1 MTFFTALLLTKWR
14 GTERN
19 FPLDRGSHDRGE
31 AMTAVGMKTR
41 SRGQGRAAGV
51 GFESGLWLSMVD
63 EGGFWGRLSRTAAR
77 RTSQSDSSISRRR
90 ASADSDAYPPAG
102 TPATTAVGRPTTN
115 AESSSTEG
123 KTPSR
128 SLYGCGSSAP
138 AMLRA
143 SMLRRGG
150 QMKPDLDENLDR
162 LVRISAGAII
172 AG

>member
-1 MTFFTALLLTKWR
+1 MPYALCLMPYALCLMPYALCLMPYCITF
-14 GTERN
+14 
-19 FPLDRGSHDRGE
+19 
-31 AMTAVGMKTR
+31 R
-41 SRGQGRAAGV
+41 SK
-51 GFESGLWLSMVD
+51 
-63 EGGFWGRLSRTAAR
+63 
-77 RTSQSDSSISRRR
+77 
-90 ASADSDAYPPAG
+90 SDAYLPAG